1 MCGILGIINEN
12 EKQVNQSLVDGLTV
26 LQHRGQDSA
35 GIATIHNNRFHMYK
49 NKGLVSEVFNQDNI
63 TNLIGNMGI
72 GHVRYS
78 TSGSTSI
85 FECQPLYTNTPF
97 GIALVHNGNLTNT
110 DELTEYMI
118 SKKRNIN
125 TNSDSELLLN
135 VFAEELYSKNVSK
148 LNQFDI
154 FEAVKNVMKICKG
167 GYSVILLI
175 NRIGMVVFR
184 DPYGIRPLC
193 FGKSSENSYVFAS
206 ESVAIDALDKNFSLI
221 RDVHPGECIFI
232 NNNSELHA
240 LIVDEKSSLNT
251 CLFEYIY
258 FARPDSVIDGIS
270 VYNARLEMGNKLA
283 NKIIS
288 IYPDISSIVD
298 VIIPVP
304 ETSRITALQISQK
317 LNIPYREG
325 FVKNRYIPRTFIL
338 PGQEVRKK
346 SVKLKLNTIKSIFN
360 GKNILIVDDSIV
372 RGTTCMQ
379 LIQIAK
385 QAGAKHIF
393 FSSAAPM
400 VKYPNV
406 YGIDIPNNSELIANS
421 KNENEIALEIGADR
435 VIFND
440 LSDVIDA
447 CCLHSIKQ
455 PVKFETSCFDGY
467 YITGNIDDEYFKNL
481 EKKRIAL
488 I

>member
-35 GIATIHNNRFHMYK
+35 GIATIHDNRFHIYK
-49 NKGLVSEVFNQDNI
+49 NKGVVSEVFNQDNI

-110 DELTEYMI
+110 NELTEYMI

-135 VFAEELYSKNVSK
+135 VFAEELYSKNVSN

-154 FEAVKNVMKICKG
+154 FEAVKKVMQICKG

-193 FGKSSENSYVFAS
+193 FGKNNENSYAFAS
-206 ESVAIDALDKNFSLI
+206 ESVAIDALDNDFSLI

-232 NNNSELHA
+232 NHNRELHA
-240 LIVDEKSSLNT
+240 QIVYEKSSLNT

-270 VYNARLEMGNKLA
+270 VYDTRLEMGNKLA
-283 NKIIS
+283 DKIITM
-288 IYPDISSIVD
+288 YPDIKSIID
-298 VIIPVP
+298 VIVPVP

-338 PGQEVRKK
+338 PGQEIRKK
-346 SVKLKLNTIKSIFN
+346 SVKLKLNTIKTIFN

-385 QAGAKHIF
+385 HAGAKKIF

-406 YGIDIPNNSELIANS
+406 YGIDIPKRNELIANS
-421 KNENEIALEIGADR
+421 KNENEIAIEIGADK

-440 LSDVIDA
+440 LIDVIDA
-447 CCLHSIKQ
+447 CSVHSKN
-455 PVKFETSCFDGY
+455 PLKFETSCFDGF

-481 EKKRIAL
+481 EKKRAV
-488 I
+488 

>member
-12 EKQVNQSLVDGLTV
+12 KKQVNQLLVDGLTV

-63 TNLIGNMGI
+63 TQLTGNMGI

-110 DELTEYMI
+110 DELTDYMI

-135 VFAEELYSKNVSK
+135 VFAEELYSKNVSN

-154 FEAVKNVMKICKG
+154 FEAVKKVMRLCKG

-193 FGKSSENSYVFAS
+193 FGKSNENSYAFAS
-206 ESVAIDALDKNFSLI
+206 ESVAIDALDNNFSLI

-232 NNNSELHA
+232 NQSNELHA
-240 LIVDEKSSLNT
+240 QIVDEKSSLNT

-270 VYNARLEMGNKLA
+270 VYDTRLEMGNKLA
-283 NKIIS
+283 DKIIS
-288 IYPDISSIVD
+288 MYPDIKSIID

-304 ETSRITALQISQK
+304 ETSRITALQISHK

-338 PGQEVRKK
+338 PGQEIRKK

-379 LIQIAK
+379 LIQLAK
-385 QAGAKHIF
+385 QAGAKQIF

-406 YGIDIPNNSELIANS
+406 YGIDIPNSSELIANS
-421 KNENEIALEIGADR
+421 KNENEIAIEIGADK

-440 LSDVIDA
+440 LTDVIDA
-447 CCLHSIKQ
+447 CNLHSKN
-455 PVKFETSCFDGY
+455 PLKFETSCFDGY

-481 EKKRIAL
+481 EKKRVL
-488 I
+488 